1 MTDPDIKKG
10 LAGVFGYCAF
20 NDLSAR
26 TFQRATPQWTFG
38 KNAERSG
45 PMSALVTADE
55 VGQIGEVIKEGLEGH
70 FERLKEKEAQE
81 VCGTHVY
88 LVYLMNV

>member
-1 MTDPDIKKG
+1 MLG
-10 LAGVFGYCAF
+10 SEG
-20 NDLSAR
+20 
-26 TFQRATPQWTFG
+26 
-38 KNAERSG
+38 
-45 PMSALVTADE
+45 VTADE